1 MVETAFA
8 CKCLINSPADQSNFV
23 PRRKLTLAS

>member
-8 CKCLINSPADQSNFV
+8 CKCLINSPADLVELRAKTQANF
-23 PRRKLTLAS
+23 S